1 MSLNFHECGPPWGTL
16 CSWGSGGSIVCVNS
30 KQGIAVDK
38 HVACLF
44 LAPSSHWTSLFKTED
59 EIIKPVDILIAE
71 RETRHWALLNT
82 APCTLAQVAR
92 L

>member
-44 LAPSSHWTSLFKTED
+44 LAPSSHWTSLYKTED
-59 EIIKPVDILIAE
+59 EIIKPVDTLIAE
-71 RETRHWALLNT
+71 RETRHWALLST